1 MQKPKQKCRRNSTP
15 TNKSKSA
22 TSKLK
27 PRIINLTPARENS
40 YLGYLDVAR
49 KARKSIKP
57 GMCSSYQP
65 DLNVHCRLQVF
76 NRLNS
81 FIKNI
86 LKDSSFKRWL
96 LLARLHIILCLKV
109 SYIYIYG
116 CHYHAFVLSHFR
128 PNSS

>member
-15 TNKSKSA
+15 TNKSISA

-27 PRIINLTPARENS
+27 PRIIHLTPARKNS

-57 GMCSSYQP
+57 GMRSSYQP

-76 NRLNS
+76 SGLNS
-81 FIKNI
+81 FLKNI
-86 LKDSSFKRWL
+86 LRDSSFKRWL

-109 SYIYIYG
+109 SYIWLP
-116 CHYHAFVLSHFR
+116 LSGFCVESLS
-128 PNSS
+128 PK